1 MAQAGC
7 VATGALSAP
16 AHGSASHRCDGRGP
30 GLAGQLPR
38 PESFTLCGMSVRPR
52 TCYARTGEA
61 HVAYQ
66 VTGEG
71 PIDLVVTPGFISH
84 LDLQWESVGYRRFVR
99 QLAAFARVIRYDKR
113 GTGLSDPVAAVPTL
127 EQRVDDLGAVLDAA
141 GSARAVVFG
150 YSEGGPTAI
159 GFAARMPGRTLG
171 LILYGS
177 TSMPPPPEIARR
189 FRDAVGRWGQ
199 GVTLEMLAPSLLP
212 SSTQRETAAA
222 LERASASPA
231 MAAALVEA
239 LNRTDV
245 RSLLPQV
252 AVPTLVIHRHGEL
265 IMVEQGRYL
274 AEHIA
279 GAEYVELDGA
289 DHLPWVGDTDAVL
302 APVERFVRRFGG
314 QRRLPPA
321 RARPRSARAATGW
334 GSLTEAECSVAVLV
348 AEGLSNPAIASRL
361 FVSRHTV
368 ESHLKHAYAKLG
380 VSSRVELAALAL
392 QEDGKNP

>member
-1 MAQAGC
+1 MSARP
-7 VATGALSAP
+7 AT
-16 AHGSASHRCDGRGP
+16 H
-30 GLAGQLPR
+30 
-38 PESFTLCGMSVRPR
+38 
-52 TCYARTGEA
+52 YARSGEA

-66 VTGEG
+66 VTGVG
-71 PIDLVVTPGFISH
+71 LTDLILTPGFISH
-84 LDLQWESVGYRRFVR
+84 LDLQWESVAYRRFVR
-99 QLAAFARVIRYDKR
+99 QLARFVRVIRYDKR

-127 EQRVDDLGAVLDAA
+127 EQRVDDLCAVLDAV
-141 GSARAVVFG
+141 GSARTVVLG

-159 GFAARMPGRTLG
+159 RFAARTPQRTLG
-171 LILYGS
+171 LVLYG
-177 TSMPPPPEIARR
+177 TFCMPPPPEIARR

-199 GVTLEMLAPSLLP
+199 GATLELLAPSLLL
-212 SSTQRETAAA
+212 SATQRETAAA

-239 LNRTDV
+239 VVRTDI
-245 RSLLPQV
+245 RSLLPEI
-252 AVPTLVIHRHGEL
+252 AVPALVIHRRGDV

-274 AEHIA
+274 AEHIP

-289 DHLPWVGDTDAVL
+289 DHLPWVGDTDAVV
-302 APVERFVRRFGG
+302 AAIAGFVRRFGG
-314 QRRLPPA
+314 PRRLLRA
-321 RARPRSARAATGW
+321 GARPRPARAATGW
-334 GSLTEAECSVAVLV
+334 GSLTDAERNISVLV

-392 QEDGKNP
+392 REDGKNP

>member
-1 MAQAGC
+1 
-7 VATGALSAP
+7 
-16 AHGSASHRCDGRGP
+16 
-30 GLAGQLPR
+30 
-38 PESFTLCGMSVRPR
+38 MSVRPR

-71 PIDLVVTPGFISH
+71 PVDLVLTPGFISH
-84 LDLQWESVGYRRFVR
+84 LDLQWESVSYRRFVR

-127 EQRVDDLGAVLDAA
+127 GQRVDDLGAVLDAA
-141 GSARAVVFG
+141 GSARAVVLG

-159 GFAARMPGRTLG
+159 GFAVRMPERTLG
-171 LILYGS
+171 LILYG
-177 TSMPPPPEIARR
+177 TASMPPPPEIARR

-199 GVTLEMLAPSLLP
+199 GVTVEMLAPSLLP
-212 SSTQRETAAA
+212 SSAQRETAAA

-239 LNRTDV
+239 VIRTDV

-252 AVPTLVIHRHGEL
+252 AVPALVIHRQGEL
-265 IMVEQGRYL
+265 IPVEQGRYL
-274 AEHIA
+274 AEHIP
-279 GAEYVELDGA
+279 GAEYAELDGA
-289 DHLPWVGDTDAVL
+289 DHLPWVGDTDAVV
-302 APVERFVRRFGG
+302 ASVEGFVRRFGG
-314 QRRLPPA
+314 QRRPPSA
-321 RARPRSARAATGW
+321 GARPRPARAATGW
-334 GSLTEAECSVAVLV
+334 GSLTEAEHSVAVLV
-348 AEGLSNPAIASRL
+348 ADGLSNPAIASRL

-392 QEDGKNP
+392 REDGKNP

>member
-1 MAQAGC
+1 
-7 VATGALSAP
+7 
-16 AHGSASHRCDGRGP
+16 
-30 GLAGQLPR
+30 
-38 PESFTLCGMSVRPR
+38 MSVRPR

-71 PIDLVVTPGFISH
+71 PIDLVLTPGFISH

-99 QLAAFARVIRYDKR
+99 QLAVIARVIRYDKR

-127 EQRVDDLGAVLDAA
+127 GQRVADLSAVLDAA
-141 GSARAVVFG
+141 GSARAVLLG

-159 GFAARMPGRTLG
+159 RFAARVPGRTLG
-171 LILYGS
+171 LILYG
-177 TSMPPPPEIARR
+177 TASMPPPPDIARR

-199 GVTLEMLAPSLLP
+199 GATMEMLAPSLSL
-212 SSTQRETAAA
+212 SSTQLETAAA

-239 LNRTDV
+239 VIRTDV

-252 AVPTLVIHRHGEL
+252 AVPALVIHRRGEL
-265 IMVEQGRYL
+265 ITVEQGRYL
-274 AEHIA
+274 AEHIP

-302 APVERFVRRFGG
+302 APIERFLRRFDG

-321 RARPRSARAATGW
+321 GARPRSARAATGW
-334 GSLTEAECSVAVLV
+334 GSLTEAERSVAVLV

-368 ESHLKHAYAKLG
+368 ESHLKHAYTKLG

-392 QEDGKNP
+392 REEGKNP

>member
-1 MAQAGC
+1 
-7 VATGALSAP
+7 
-16 AHGSASHRCDGRGP
+16 
-30 GLAGQLPR
+30 
-38 PESFTLCGMSVRPR
+38 
-52 TCYARTGEA
+52 
-61 HVAYQ
+61 VAYQ

-71 PIDLVVTPGFISH
+71 PIDLVLTPGFISH

-99 QLAAFARVIRYDKR
+99 QLAVIARVIRYDKR

-127 EQRVDDLGAVLDAA
+127 GQRVADLSAVLDAA
-141 GSARAVVFG
+141 GSARAVLLG

-159 GFAARMPGRTLG
+159 RFAVRVPGRTLG
-171 LILYGS
+171 LILYG
-177 TSMPPPPEIARR
+177 TASMPPPPDIARR

-212 SSTQRETAAA
+212 SSAQVETAAA

-239 LNRTDV
+239 VIRTDV

-252 AVPTLVIHRHGEL
+252 AVPALVIHRRGEL
-265 IMVEQGRYL
+265 ITVEQGRYL
-274 AEHIA
+274 AGHIP

-302 APVERFVRRFGG
+302 APVERFLRRFDG

-321 RARPRSARAATGW
+321 GARPRSARAATGW
-334 GSLTEAECSVAVLV
+334 GSLTGAERSVAVLV

-392 QEDGKNP
+392 REEGKNP